1 MLESKSKCLS
11 PVAFSENSDG
21 VMRTPMGTPT
31 DTLREYS
38 THKFTVKIT
47 DLNNFFIH
55 EHNGNSSW
63 GRRKKPYICIFAYRH
78 WGIAFNA
85 FIFLVNIEAVFLK
98 MAQQKLGWISG
109 GCHCDL
115 NPEVSRP
122 PTHAS
127 LVLLPSSSQLSERC
141 EYLS

>member
-47 DLNNFFIH
+47 DLNNFFY
-55 EHNGNSSW
+55 S
-63 GRRKKPYICIFAYRH
+63 
-78 WGIAFNA
+78 
-85 FIFLVNIEAVFLK
+85 
-98 MAQQKLGWISG
+98 
-109 GCHCDL
+109 
-115 NPEVSRP
+115 
-122 PTHAS
+122 
-127 LVLLPSSSQLSERC
+127 
-141 EYLS
+141 